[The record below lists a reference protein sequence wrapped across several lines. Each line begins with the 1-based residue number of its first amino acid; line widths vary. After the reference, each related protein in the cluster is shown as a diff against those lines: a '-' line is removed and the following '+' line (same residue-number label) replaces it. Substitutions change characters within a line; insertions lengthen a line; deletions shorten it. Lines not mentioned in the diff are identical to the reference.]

1 MVVHK
6 NIYIFQIYTIIILYL
21 LITIHKGG
29 EEGMI
34 EVKVMDPHNFEKAM
48 RIFKKACQKDGFM
61 MELKERRFYS
71 KPSEKKRFKGK
82 KR

>member
-1 MVVHK
+1 MPSNQK
-6 NIYIFQIYTIIILYL
+6 IL
-21 LITIHKGG
+21 KDG
-29 EEGMI
+29 EYVMI
-34 EVKVMDPHNFEKAM
+34 EVKVMDSHSFEKAM

-61 MELKERRFYS
+61 MELKDRRFYQ

>member
-1 MVVHK
+1 
-6 NIYIFQIYTIIILYL
+6 
-21 LITIHKGG
+21 
-29 EEGMI
+29 MI

-61 MELKERRFYS
+61 MELKDRRFYQ

-82 KR
+82 KRQ

>member
-1 MVVHK
+1 
-6 NIYIFQIYTIIILYL
+6 
-21 LITIHKGG
+21 
-29 EEGMI
+29 MI
-34 EVKVMDPHNFEKAM
+34 EVKITDPHNFEKAMRIFKKACQNPHNFEKAM

-82 KR
+82 KTF